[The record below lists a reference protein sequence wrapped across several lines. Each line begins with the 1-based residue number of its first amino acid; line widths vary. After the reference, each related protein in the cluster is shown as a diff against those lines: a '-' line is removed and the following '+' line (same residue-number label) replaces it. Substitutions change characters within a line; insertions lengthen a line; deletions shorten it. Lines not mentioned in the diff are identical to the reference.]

1 MDPAQTHTSIAHLID
16 NTAPLDSTEPE
27 TNQDP
32 SILSDDVATQLPPPT
47 PVTPISTGATKES
60 GPSRSSQEV
69 GSEQDSSGEQSVEA
83 PAEEE
88 KKKETVRHKKETPDI
103 HPEAAKAGLQ
113 VAPSASQFPT
123 IYDVKV
129 PVYKDEQIVENL
141 QKNFWTG
148 ARWLA
153 EMCKYILWQAHIKL
167 RKVGDKI
174 VRERIPERS

>member
-1 MDPAQTHTSIAHLID
+1 MTDANSTSIAHLID
-16 NTAPLDSTEPE
+16 KTTPIDNTEPE

-32 SILSDDVATQLPPPT
+32 IILSNDVTTQQPPHP
-47 PVTPISTGATKES
+47 TPISTGATKES

-174 VRERIPERS
+174 VRERIPEKS

>member
-1 MDPAQTHTSIAHLID
+1 MDPKQSHTSIAHLLDQQNQTDSSI
-16 NTAPLDSTEPE
+16 PLA
-27 TNQDP
+27 NQDATSPLSPP
-32 SILSDDVATQLPPPT
+32 SP
-47 PVTPISTGATKES
+47 TPISTGATKES
-60 GPSRSSQEV
+60 GPSRSSQEI
-69 GSEQDSSGEQSVEA
+69 GAEQITAEEQSAETSQ
-83 PAEEE
+83 EEE

-103 HPEAAKAGLQ
+103 HPEAAQAGLQ

-153 EMCKYILWQAHIKL
+153 EMCKYMLWQAHIKL
-167 RKVGDKI
+167 RKVGNKI
-174 VRERIPERS
+174 VRERIPEKTY

>member
-1 MDPAQTHTSIAHLID
+1 MTDTNSTSIAHLID
-16 NTAPLDSTEPE
+16 NAAAVNDSEPKIPQ
-27 TNQDP
+27 NQSTP
-32 SILSDDVATQLPPPT
+32 PNDVVAPPP
-47 PVTPISTGATKES
+47 PTPISTGATKES

-69 GSEQDSSGEQSVEA
+69 GSEQEASGEQSVEA

-88 KKKETVRHKKETPDI
+88 KKKETVRRKKETPDI
-103 HPEAAKAGLQ
+103 HPEAAQAGLQ

-141 QKNFWTG
+141 HKNFWTG

>member
-1 MDPAQTHTSIAHLID
+1 MDPAQTHTSIAYLID
-16 NTAPLDSTEPE
+16 NTSPADN
-27 TNQDP
+27 TNSP
-32 SILSDDVATQLPPPT
+32 SIQSQTTVSQPSPPT
-47 PVTPISTGATKES
+47 PIPISTGATKES

-69 GSEQDSSGEQSVEA
+69 GSEQVASGEQSVEA
-83 PAEEE
+83 PAEGE

-141 QKNFWTG
+141 HKNFWTG